1 MQTPLTTEQI
11 FKIIEEQ
18 ARLTGWKVPPTVQV
32 ARAIERAHG
41 IGVEA
46 EPAPE
51 PDLEWCPMC
60 GGPADN
66 GHDRCYPPN
75 AYACSKCLRA

>member
-41 IGVEA
+41 IFEDA
-46 EPAPE
+46 SAPGN
-51 PDLEWCPMC
+51 DDQ
-60 GGPADN
+60 GQA
-66 GHDRCYPPN
+66 
-75 AYACSKCLRA
+75 